1 MPAAPHSRTRLE
13 PMPMFTSG
21 PPGGASGGASSS
33 TNNGDGTGAGGA
45 ESPAGGH
52 ASSRTR
58 GARAAHDAAREEA
71 AASATAAE
79 QAATARE
86 TARATRDARARTE
99 EAAACREQEQ
109 RARAEAERLR
119 VEREAHHAREAREAE
134 AAQAAADAA
143 AEAARQRAVDAQGR
157 QGPATQPQ
165 FPEPAVPNLGG
176 RRPES
181 ADEYGYSWAAI
192 DFISIED
199 CVVNPCSMLED
210 VPSQYTSAYA
220 KVYVDI
226 FSYISGRN
234 AAGDEAG
241 VVRGLKWFLAA
252 DGILLRRPSRGGHL
266 GASATNQRFCEWGE
280 DGDMG
285 SLIYDWRKDCHAA
298 WERQRDTKGEGT
310 VPSELKRVKSSL
322 DLMHKGE
329 LSACQKQLLLQ
340 GLHNPNDPDIHRQL
354 LDLHPPRQR
363 AVPAAA
369 PPSAARL
376 SVNLR
381 ETFRKAKRLKLKAP
395 GPSGSRNEYLRVL
408 AMEHEDLRARL
419 VIGLYEDFAA
429 RLINGDLP
437 SWFVVAWTSARLV
450 AL

>member
-1 MPAAPHSRTRLE
+1 MATA
-13 PMPMFTSG
+13 
-21 PPGGASGGASSS
+21 
-33 TNNGDGTGAGGA
+33 
-45 ESPAGGH
+45 
-52 ASSRTR
+52 
-58 GARAAHDAAREEA
+58 AAHAGAAREA
-71 AASATAAE
+71 
-79 QAATARE
+79 
-86 TARATRDARARTE
+86 ARATRDARARTE
-99 EAAACREQEQ
+99 EAAAHREQER

-119 VEREAHHAREAREAE
+119 VKREARHARDAREAE

-143 AEAARQRAVDAQGR
+143 AEAARQHAADAQGR

-192 DFISIED
+192 NFISIEE

-210 VPSQYTSAYA
+210 VPSQYTSAYT
-220 KVYVDI
+220 KVYVNI
-226 FSYISGRN
+226 FSYISGQN

-266 GASATNQRFCEWGE
+266 GASATNWRFSEWGE
-280 DGDMG
+280 DCDMG
-285 SLIYDWRKDCHAA
+285 SLICDWRRDCHAA
-298 WERQRDTKGEGT
+298 WERRRNTEGEGT
-310 VPSELKRVKSSL
+310 VPSELKRVKASL

-329 LSACQKQLLLQ
+329 LSACQKRLLSQ
-340 GLHNPNDPDIHRQL
+340 GLHNPNDPEIHRQL

-381 ETFRKAKRLKLKAP
+381 
-395 GPSGSRNEYLRVL
+395 
-408 AMEHEDLRARL
+408 
-419 VIGLYEDFAA
+419 
-429 RLINGDLP
+429 
-437 SWFVVAWTSARLV
+437 VVNP
-450 AL
+450 